1 MPGTEVSAYIF
12 TLNPHQKLGG
22 KYYYYPH
29 FTNGEN
35 ETYHGGGDLPTAEI
49 AELTFKPHSL
59 TESLH
64 A

>member
-12 TLNPHQKLGG
+12 TLNPHQKLEG

-29 FTNGEN
+29 FINEEN
-35 ETYHGGGDLPTAEI
+35 ETYNGDDDLLITKI
-49 AELTFKPHSL
+49 AEPTFKSHSL
-59 TESLH
+59 TENLH